1 MSLIIDGIVLL
12 MWRLTM
18 RFSCDKNVI
27 LKEISVAQEII
38 ASRNALSILS
48 NVLLEADGDALTIK
62 ATDLKVSFE
71 TRIPVVVETPGNTT
85 VFCDKLLGIL
95 RTLPDGEVQFVQDD
109 GDRLAI
115 TNGNNINFH
124 LHSISADK
132 FPEIPETEETAFFSL
147 PQKDFIGM
155 VGQTIFAISD
165 DETRYFMNGVFME
178 KGEDRLVMVATDGRR
193 LSYIS
198 NTPEGEVPEFEG
210 IIIPPKVLN
219 LIRKLASGEGELKLA
234 VADKIL
240 FARFDNQK
248 VTSTLIDGQFPN
260 YSRVI
265 PDSQDY
271 EFQVNRGELIDALR
285 RVSLLADNKSKRV
298 FLAVSGEKIT
308 LRSDES
314 EIGEAEESI
323 SCRYEGPD
331 AEFAL
336 NHAYL
341 SDPLKVIE
349 EDEVSMKFTETN
361 KAITMVSVPEAS
373 YFHIVMPMQ
382 ME

>member
-1 MSLIIDGIVLL
+1 
-12 MWRLTM
+12 M

-48 NVLLEADGDALTIK
+48 NVLLEADGDSLTIK

-71 TRIPVVVETPGNTT
+71 TRIPVVIDVPGSTT

-95 RTLPDGEVQFVQDD
+95 RTLPDGDVNFIQEE
-109 GDRLAI
+109 GDRLTI
-115 TNGNNINFH
+115 TNGRNINFQ
-124 LHSISADK
+124 LHSISAEK
-132 FPEIPETEETAFFSL
+132 FPEIPETAEDAFFTL
-147 PQKDFIGM
+147 PQKDFIDM
-155 VGQTIFAISD
+155 IGQTIFAISD

-178 KGEDRLVMVATDGRR
+178 KEEDRLIMVATDGRR

-198 NTPEGEVPEFEG
+198 NAPEGRVPDFDG

-219 LIRKLASGEGELKLA
+219 LVRKLSSGEGEISLA

-240 FARFDNQK
+240 YAGFDNQK

-265 PDSQDY
+265 PENQDY
-271 EFQVNRGELIDALR
+271 ELQVNRNEFINALK
-285 RVSLLADNKSKRV
+285 RVSLLAEQKSKRIY
-298 FLAVSGEKIT
+298 LSISEGKLN
-308 LRSDES
+308 LRSEES
-314 EIGEAEESI
+314 EIGVAEENI
-323 SCRYEGPD
+323 ECRYEGP
-331 AEFAL
+331 ESKFAL
-336 NHAYL
+336 NHVYL
-341 SDPLKVIE
+341 SDPLKMMDDE
-349 EDEVSMKFTETN
+349 EVSMKFTQNN

>member
-1 MSLIIDGIVLL
+1 
-12 MWRLTM
+12 M
-18 RFSCDKNVI
+18 RFNCDKNVI

-48 NVLLEADGDALTIK
+48 NVLLEAEDDALTIK

-71 TRIPVVVETPGNTT
+71 TRIPVVVDAPGNTT

-95 RTLPDGEVQFVQDD
+95 RTLPEGEVRFIQDE
-109 GDRLAI
+109 GDRLTI
-115 TNGNNINFH
+115 TDGKNINFQ

-132 FPEIPETEETAFFSL
+132 FPEIPETEEAAFFSL
-147 PQKDFIGM
+147 PQKDFIDM

-178 KGEDRLVMVATDGRR
+178 KGEDRLIMVATDGRR

-198 NTPEGEVPEFEG
+198 NAPDGEVPEFDG

-219 LIRKLASGEGELKLA
+219 LVRKLASGEGDLKIA

-240 FARFDNQK
+240 FVRFDNQK

-265 PDSQDY
+265 PDNQDY
-271 EFQVNRGELIDALR
+271 DLQVNRGEFLDALR
-285 RVSLLADNKSKRV
+285 RVSLLAEQKSKRIY
-298 FLAVSGEKIT
+298 LSASGTKLT
-308 LRSDES
+308 LRSEES
-314 EIGEAEESI
+314 EIGVAEESI
-323 SCRYEGPD
+323 DCRYEGPD
-331 AEFAL
+331 SDFAL
-336 NHAYL
+336 NHVYL
-341 SDPLKVIE
+341 SDPLKVMGD
-349 EDEVSMKFTETN
+349 DEVSLKFTETN
-361 KAITMVSVPEAS
+361 KAITLVSVPESS

>member
-1 MSLIIDGIVLL
+1 M
-12 MWRLTM
+12 
-18 RFSCDKNVI
+18 
-27 LKEISVAQEII
+27 
-38 ASRNALSILS
+38 
-48 NVLLEADGDALTIK
+48 
-62 ATDLKVSFE
+62 
-71 TRIPVVVETPGNTT
+71 
-85 VFCDKLLGIL
+85 
-95 RTLPDGEVQFVQDD
+95 
-109 GDRLAI
+109 
-115 TNGNNINFH
+115 
-124 LHSISADK
+124 
-132 FPEIPETEETAFFSL
+132 
-147 PQKDFIGM
+147 
-155 VGQTIFAISD
+155 
-165 DETRYFMNGVFME
+165 
-178 KGEDRLVMVATDGRR
+178 
-193 LSYIS
+193 
-198 NTPEGEVPEFEG
+198 
-210 IIIPPKVLN
+210 
-219 LIRKLASGEGELKLA
+219 A

-265 PDSQDY
+265 PDNQDY

-285 RVSLLADNKSKRV
+285 RVSLLADHKSKRV
-298 FLAVSGEKIT
+298 FLAVSGDKLT

-323 SCRYEGPD
+323 SCRYDGPD

-341 SDPLKVIE
+341 SDPLKVVE

-361 KAITMVSVPEAS
+361 KAITMVSIPEAS

>member
-1 MSLIIDGIVLL
+1 
-12 MWRLTM
+12 M

-48 NVLLEADGDALTIK
+48 NVLLEADGDSLTIK

-71 TRIPVVVETPGNTT
+71 TRIPVVIEAPGNTT

-95 RTLPDGEVQFVQDD
+95 RTLPDGDVNFIQDD
-109 GDRLAI
+109 GDRLQI
-115 TNGNNINFH
+115 TNGRNINFQ

-132 FPEIPETEETAFFSL
+132 FPEIPETADDTFFSI
-147 PQKDFIGM
+147 PQKDFINM
-155 VGQTIFAISD
+155 IAQTIFAISD

-198 NTPEGEVPEFEG
+198 NTPDGQVPDFDG

-219 LIRKLASGEGELKLA
+219 LVRKLASGEGEIKLA

-240 FARFDNQK
+240 YARFDNQK

-265 PDSQDY
+265 PDNQDY
-271 EFQVNRGELIDALR
+271 EVQVNRIELIDALK
-285 RVSLLADNKSKRV
+285 RVSLLAEQKSKRIY
-298 FLAVSGEKIT
+298 LSISTGKLN
-308 LRSDES
+308 LRSEES
-314 EIGEAEESI
+314 EIGVAEESI
-323 SCRYEGPD
+323 DCRYEGP
-331 AEFAL
+331 ESNFAL
-336 NHAYL
+336 NHVYL
-341 SDPLKVIE
+341 SDPLKVMG
-349 EDEVSMKFTETN
+349 DAEVSMKFTETN
-361 KAITMVSVPEAS
+361 KAITMVSVPEAT

>member
-1 MSLIIDGIVLL
+1 
-12 MWRLTM
+12 M

-48 NVLLEADGDALTIK
+48 NVLLEADGDALIIK

-71 TRIPVVVETPGNTT
+71 TRIPVVVEVPGSTT
-85 VFCDKLLGIL
+85 VFSDKLLGIL
-95 RTLPDGEVQFVQDD
+95 KTLPEGDVHFIQDD

-115 TNGNNINFH
+115 TNGNNINFQ

-132 FPEIPETEETAFFSL
+132 FPEIPETDKNAFFTL
-147 PQKDFIGM
+147 PQKDFINM
-155 VGQTIFAISD
+155 IGQTIFSISD

-178 KGEDRLVMVATDGRR
+178 KDEDKLIMVATDGRR

-198 NTPEGEVPEFEG
+198 NSPESEVPEFNG

-240 FARFDNQK
+240 FASFDNQK

-265 PDSQDY
+265 PDNQDF
-271 EFQVNRGELIDALR
+271 EFQVNREELIDALK
-285 RVSLLADNKSKRV
+285 RVSLLADYKSKRI
-298 FLAVSGEKIT
+298 FLSVSGNKMT
-308 LRSDES
+308 LKSDES
-314 EIGEAEESI
+314 EIGAAEENI
-323 SCRYEGPD
+323 NCQYEGPD
-331 AEFAL
+331 AVFAL

-349 EDEVSMKFTETN
+349 DDEVSMKFTETN
-361 KAITMVSVPEAS
+361 KAITLVSVPEAN

-382 ME
+382 KE

>member
-1 MSLIIDGIVLL
+1 
-12 MWRLTM
+12 M

-48 NVLLEADGDALTIK
+48 NVLLEADGDSLTIK

-71 TRIPVVVETPGNTT
+71 TRIPVVIEAPGNTT

-95 RTLPDGEVQFVQDD
+95 RALPDGDVNFLQEE
-109 GDRLAI
+109 GDRLLI
-115 TNGNNINFH
+115 TDGKNINFQ

-132 FPEIPETEETAFFSL
+132 FPEIPETAEDAFFAL
-147 PQKDFIGM
+147 PQKDFIDM
-155 VGQTIFAISD
+155 IGQTIFAISD

-178 KGEDRLVMVATDGRR
+178 KGEDRLIMVATDGRR

-198 NTPEGEVPEFEG
+198 NAPEGQVPEFDG

-219 LIRKLASGEGELKLA
+219 LVRKLASGEGEINLA

-240 FARFDNQK
+240 YARFDNQK
-248 VTSTLIDGQFPN
+248 ITSTLIDGQFPN
-260 YSRVI
+260 YTRVI
-265 PDSQDY
+265 PENQDY
-271 EFQVNRGELIDALR
+271 EVQVNRVELIDALR
-285 RVSLLADNKSKRV
+285 RVSLLAEQKSKRIYLSV
-298 FLAVSGEKIT
+298 TAGKLN
-308 LRSDES
+308 LRSEES
-314 EIGEAEESI
+314 EIGVAEESI
-323 SCRYEGPD
+323 ECRYDGP
-331 AEFAL
+331 ESSFAL
-336 NHAYL
+336 NHVYL
-341 SDPLKVIE
+341 SDPLKVMND
-349 EDEVSMKFTETN
+349 DEVSMKFTETN
-361 KAITMVSVPEAS
+361 KAITLVSVPESS

>member
-1 MSLIIDGIVLL
+1 
-12 MWRLTM
+12 M

-71 TRIPVVVETPGNTT
+71 TRIPVVVEMPGNTT

-95 RTLPDGEVQFVQDD
+95 RTLPDGEVKFTQDD
-109 GDRLAI
+109 GERLAI
-115 TNGNNINFH
+115 TAGKNINFQ

-132 FPEIPETEETAFFSL
+132 FPEIPETGEDAFFSL
-147 PQKDFIGM
+147 PQKDFINM

-165 DETRYFMNGVFME
+165 DETRYFMNGVYME
-178 KGEDRLVMVATDGRR
+178 KNEANLVMVATDGRR

-198 NTPEGEVPEFEG
+198 NAPEGDVPDFEG

-219 LIRKLASGEGELKLA
+219 LVRKLASGEGELKLA
-234 VADKIL
+234 VSDKIL
-240 FARFDNQK
+240 FAHFDNQK

-265 PDSQDY
+265 PESQEQEVQLNRS
-271 EFQVNRGELIDALR
+271 EFISALK
-285 RVSLLADNKSKRV
+285 RVSLLAEQKSKRI
-298 FLAVSGEKIT
+298 FLFVSGDKLT
-308 LRSDES
+308 LRSEES
-314 EIGEAEESI
+314 EIGVAEES
-323 SCRYEGPD
+323 SDCRYQGP
-331 AEFAL
+331 ESKFAL
-336 NHAYL
+336 NHVYL
-341 SDPLKVIE
+341 SDPLKVMGDE
-349 EDEVSMKFTETN
+349 EVSMKFTDN
-361 KAITMVSVPEAS
+361 SRAITLVSVPESS

>member
-1 MSLIIDGIVLL
+1 
-12 MWRLTM
+12 M

-71 TRIPVVVETPGNTT
+71 TRIPVVVEIPGNTT

-95 RTLPDGEVQFVQDD
+95 RTLPEGEVHFVQDD

-115 TNGNNINFH
+115 TNGDNINFQ

-165 DETRYFMNGVFME
+165 DETRYFMNGVYME

-198 NTPEGEVPEFEG
+198 NAPEGDVPEFDG

-265 PDSQDY
+265 PDNQDY

-285 RVSLLADNKSKRV
+285 RVSLLADHKSKRV
-298 FLAVSGEKIT
+298 FLAVSGDKLT

-323 SCRYEGPD
+323 SCRYDGPD

-341 SDPLKVIE
+341 SDPLKVVE

-361 KAITMVSVPEAS
+361 KAITMVSIPEAS

>member
-1 MSLIIDGIVLL
+1 
-12 MWRLTM
+12 M
-18 RFSCDKNVI
+18 RFSCDKNII

-48 NVLLEADGDALTIK
+48 NVLLEVEGDALTIK

-71 TRIPVVVETPGNTT
+71 TRVPVIVEVPGNTT

-95 RTLPDGEVQFVQDD
+95 KTFPDGDVHFIQDD
-109 GDRLAI
+109 GDRLVI
-115 TNGNNINFH
+115 TNGNNINIQ

-132 FPEIPETEETAFFSL
+132 FPEIPETDDAAFFSL
-147 PQKDFIGM
+147 PQKDFINM
-155 VGQTIFAISD
+155 VGQTIFSISD

-178 KGEDRLVMVATDGRR
+178 KGEERLIMVATDGRR

-198 NTPEGEVPEFEG
+198 NTPDGDVPEFDG

-234 VADKIL
+234 VVDKIL
-240 FARFDNQK
+240 YAGFDNQK

-265 PDSQDY
+265 PENQDY
-271 EFQVNRGELIDALR
+271 EFQVNREELINALR
-285 RVSLLADNKSKRV
+285 RVSLLADYKSKRV
-298 FLAVSGEKIT
+298 FLSVSGEELT

-314 EIGEAEESI
+314 EIGEAKESI

-341 SDPLKVIE
+341 SDPLKVIS
-349 EDEVSMKFTETN
+349 EDEISMKFTETN

>member
-1 MSLIIDGIVLL
+1 
-12 MWRLTM
+12 M

-95 RTLPDGEVQFVQDD
+95 RTLPDGDVRFIQDD
-109 GDRLAI
+109 GERLSI
-115 TNGNNINFH
+115 TNGKSINFQ

-132 FPEIPETEETAFFSL
+132 FPEIPETEASAFFSL
-147 PQKDFIGM
+147 PQKDFISM

-165 DETRYFMNGVFME
+165 DETRYFMNGVYME
-178 KGEDRLVMVATDGRR
+178 KEDDRLVMVATDGRR

-198 NTPEGEVPEFEG
+198 NTPEGDVPEFNG

-219 LIRKLASGEGELKLA
+219 LVRKLASGEGELKLA
-234 VADKIL
+234 VSDKIL
-240 FARFDNQK
+240 FVRFDNQK

-265 PDSQDY
+265 PENQDY
-271 EFQVNRGELIDALR
+271 EVQLNRSELISALK
-285 RVSLLADNKSKRV
+285 RVSLLAEQKSKRIY
-298 FLAVSGEKIT
+298 LTITAGKIN
-308 LRSDES
+308 LRSEES
-314 EIGEAEESI
+314 EIGVAEESI
-323 SCRYEGPD
+323 DCRYDGP
-331 AEFAL
+331 ESSFAL
-336 NHAYL
+336 NHVYL
-341 SDPLKVIE
+341 SDPLKVMGDE
-349 EDEVSMKFTETN
+349 EVSMKFTETN
-361 KAITMVSVPEAS
+361 KAITLVSVPESS

>member
-1 MSLIIDGIVLL
+1 
-12 MWRLTM
+12 M

-48 NVLLEADGDALTIK
+48 NVLLEAEGDALTIK

-95 RTLPDGEVQFVQDD
+95 RTLPDGEVRFIQDD

-115 TNGNNINFH
+115 TDGKNINFH

-132 FPEIPETEETAFFSL
+132 FPEIPDTDEASFFSL

-155 VGQTIFAISD
+155 VEQTIFAISD

-178 KGEDRLVMVATDGRR
+178 KSEDRLIMVATDGRR

-198 NTPEGEVPEFEG
+198 NAPEGEVPEFEG

-219 LIRKLASGEGELKLA
+219 LVRKLASGEGELKIA

-240 FARFDNQK
+240 FIRFDNQK

-265 PDSQDY
+265 PDNQ
-271 EFQVNRGELIDALR
+271 EFEVKVNRSELIDALR
-285 RVSLLADNKSKRV
+285 RVSLLADHKSKRV
-298 FLAVSGEKIT
+298 FLSVSGENLNLK
-308 LRSDES
+308 SDES

-323 SCRYEGPD
+323 HCNYEGP
-331 AEFAL
+331 ESKFAL
-336 NHAYL
+336 NHVYL

-349 EDEVSMKFTETN
+349 EDEVILKFTETN

>member
-1 MSLIIDGIVLL
+1 
-12 MWRLTM
+12 M

-71 TRIPVVVETPGNTT
+71 TRIPVVVEAPGNTT

-95 RTLPDGEVQFVQDD
+95 RTFPDGEVKFIQDD
-109 GDRLAI
+109 GDRI
-115 TNGNNINFH
+115 TITDGKNINFQ

-132 FPEIPETEETAFFSL
+132 FPEIPETDEAAYFAL

-155 VGQTIFAISD
+155 VSQTIFAISD
-165 DETRYFMNGVFME
+165 DETRYFMNGVYME
-178 KGEDRLVMVATDGRR
+178 KGEDRLIMVATDGRR

-198 NTPEGEVPEFEG
+198 NSPDGEVPEFDG

-219 LIRKLASGEGELKLA
+219 LVKKLASGEGELKLA

-240 FARFDNQK
+240 FAKFDNQK

-265 PDSQDY
+265 PETQDY
-271 EFQVNRGELIDALR
+271 EVQVNRSELIAALR
-285 RVSLLADNKSKRV
+285 RVSLLADHKSKRI
-298 FLAVSGEKIT
+298 FLSVSAEKLT
-308 LRSDES
+308 LKSDEVS
-314 EIGEAEESI
+314 EIGMAEESI
-323 SCRYEGPD
+323 DCRYEGP
-331 AEFAL
+331 ESNFAL
-336 NHAYL
+336 NHVYL
-341 SDPLKVIE
+341 SDPLKVIDDE
-349 EDEVSMKFTETN
+349 EVSMKFTETH
-361 KAITMVSVPEAS
+361 KAITMVSVPESS

>member
-1 MSLIIDGIVLL
+1 
-12 MWRLTM
+12 M

-27 LKEISVAQEII
+27 LREISVAQEII

-48 NVLLEADGDALTIK
+48 NVLLEAEGDALTIK

-71 TRIPVVVETPGNTT
+71 TRIPVLVENPGNTT
-85 VFCDKLLGIL
+85 VFCDKLLNIL
-95 RTLPDGEVQFVQDD
+95 RSLPEGDVKFIQDGGE
-109 GDRLAI
+109 RLSI
-115 TNGNNINFH
+115 TSGSNINFQ

-132 FPEIPETEETAFFSL
+132 FPEIPVTGEGAFFTM
-147 PQKDFIGM
+147 PQKDFISM
-155 VGQTIFAISD
+155 VEQTIFAISD
-165 DETRYFMNGVFME
+165 DETRYFMNGVYME
-178 KGEDRLVMVATDGRR
+178 KSEDRLVMVATDGRR

-198 NTPEGEVPEFEG
+198 NAPESSVPDFDG

-234 VADKIL
+234 VADKTL

-265 PDSQDY
+265 PDNQDHAV
-271 EFQVNRGELIDALR
+271 QINRNELMDALR
-285 RVSLLADNKSKRV
+285 RVSLLADHKSKRV
-298 FLAVSGEKIT
+298 FLSVSGSKLT
-308 LRSDES
+308 LKSDES

-323 SCRYEGPD
+323 DCRYEGPD
-331 AEFAL
+331 SKFAL
-336 NHAYL
+336 NHVYL
-341 SDPLKVIE
+341 TDPLKVIGDE
-349 EDEVSMKFTETN
+349 EVSMKFTETN
-361 KAITMVSVPEAS
+361 KAITLVSVPES
-373 YFHIVMPMQ
+373 TFFHIVMPMQ

>member
-1 MSLIIDGIVLL
+1 
-12 MWRLTM
+12 M

-48 NVLLEADGDALTIK
+48 NVLLEAEDDALTIK

-71 TRIPVVVETPGNTT
+71 TRIPVAVETPGNTT

-95 RTLPDGEVQFVQDD
+95 RTLPDGEVRFLQDEN
-109 GDRLAI
+109 DRLTI
-115 TNGNNINFH
+115 TDGKNINFQ

-132 FPEIPETEETAFFSL
+132 FPEIPETEEAAFFTL
-147 PQKDFIGM
+147 PQSDFINM

-178 KGEDRLVMVATDGRR
+178 KGEDRLIMVATDGRR

-198 NTPEGEVPEFEG
+198 NTPDGEVPEFDG

-219 LIRKLASGEGELKLA
+219 LVRKLASGEGDLKIA

-240 FARFDNQK
+240 FVRFDNQK

-265 PDSQDY
+265 PENQDY
-271 EFQVNRGELIDALR
+271 DLQVNRSELLDALR
-285 RVSLLADNKSKRV
+285 RVSLLAEQKSKRIY
-298 FLAVSGEKIT
+298 LSASGTKLT
-308 LRSDES
+308 LRSEES
-314 EIGEAEESI
+314 EIGVAEESI
-323 SCRYEGPD
+323 DCRYEGPD
-331 AEFAL
+331 SDFAL
-336 NHAYL
+336 NHVYL
-341 SDPLKVIE
+341 SDPLKVMGDE
-349 EDEVSMKFTETN
+349 EVSMKFTETN
-361 KAITMVSVPEAS
+361 KAITLVSVPESS

>member
-1 MSLIIDGIVLL
+1 
-12 MWRLTM
+12 M

-48 NVLLEADGDALTIK
+48 NVLLEADGDALIIK

-71 TRIPVVVETPGNTT
+71 TRIPVVIEIPGSTT

-95 RTLPDGEVQFVQDD
+95 KTLPEGDVHFIQDD
-109 GDRLAI
+109 GDRLSI
-115 TNGNNINFH
+115 TNGNNINFQ

-132 FPEIPETEETAFFSL
+132 FPEIPETDENAFFTL
-147 PQKDFIGM
+147 PQKDFINM
-155 VGQTIFAISD
+155 VAQTIFAISD

-178 KGEDRLVMVATDGRR
+178 KGEDKLIMVATDGRR

-198 NTPEGEVPEFEG
+198 NSPEGEVPEFDG

-240 FARFDNQK
+240 FASFDNQK

-265 PDSQDY
+265 PDNQDY
-271 EFQVNRGELIDALR
+271 EFQVNREKLIDALK
-285 RVSLLADNKSKRV
+285 RVSLLADYKSKRV
-298 FLAVSGEKIT
+298 FLSVSGDKMT
-308 LRSDES
+308 LKSDES
-314 EIGEAEESI
+314 EIGAAEENI
-323 SCRYEGPD
+323 NCRYEGPE
-331 AEFAL
+331 AVFAL

-349 EDEVSMKFTETN
+349 EDEISMKFTETN
-361 KAITMVSVPEAS
+361 KAITLVSVPEAS

>member
-1 MSLIIDGIVLL
+1 
-12 MWRLTM
+12 M
-18 RFSCDKNVI
+18 RFSCNKNII

-48 NVLLEADGDALTIK
+48 NVLLEVEGDALTIK

-95 RTLPDGEVQFVQDD
+95 RTLPDGDVHFVQDD

-115 TNGNNINFH
+115 TNGDNINFQ

-147 PQKDFIGM
+147 PQKDFISM
-155 VGQTIFAISD
+155 IGQTIFAISD

-178 KGEDRLVMVATDGRR
+178 KGEDRLIMVATDGRR
-193 LSYIS
+193 LSYIF
-198 NTPEGEVPEFEG
+198 NTPEGEVPEFDG

-219 LIRKLASGEGELKLA
+219 LIRKLASGEGELRLA

-240 FARFDNQK
+240 FVKFDNQK

-265 PDSQDY
+265 PENQEY
-271 EFQVNRGELIDALR
+271 EVQVDRAELIDALR
-285 RVSLLADNKSKRV
+285 RVSLLADLKSKRV
-298 FLAVSGEKIT
+298 FLSVSGDKIT
-308 LRSDES
+308 LKSDES
-314 EIGEAEESI
+314 EIGEAEENI

-336 NHAYL
+336 NYAYL

-349 EDEVSMKFTETN
+349 EDEISLKFTEKN
-361 KAITMVSVPEAS
+361 KAITMVSVPES
-373 YFHIVMPMQ
+373 TYFHIVMPMQ
-382 ME
+382 LE

>member
-1 MSLIIDGIVLL
+1 
-12 MWRLTM
+12 M

-48 NVLLEADGDALTIK
+48 NVLLEAEGDALTIK

-71 TRIPVVVETPGNTT
+71 TRIPVVVEVPGNTT

-95 RTLPDGEVQFVQDD
+95 RTLPDGEVNFIQDD

-115 TNGNNINFH
+115 SNGKNINFH

-132 FPEIPETEETAFFSL
+132 FPEIPETDENAFFSL
-147 PQKDFIGM
+147 PQKDFIDM
-155 VGQTIFAISD
+155 VGQTIFSISD

-178 KGEDRLVMVATDGRR
+178 KGEDRLIMVATDGRR

-198 NTPEGEVPEFEG
+198 NTPEGEVPEFDG

-265 PDSQDY
+265 PENQDY
-271 EFQVNRGELIDALR
+271 EFQVNRSELINALR
-285 RVSLLADNKSKRV
+285 RVSLLADHKSKRV
-298 FLAVSGEKIT
+298 FLSVSGGKLT
-308 LRSDES
+308 LKSDES

-323 SCRYEGPD
+323 DCRFEGPD

-341 SDPLKVIE
+341 SDPLKVIA

-361 KAITMVSVPEAS
+361 KAITLVSVPEAS